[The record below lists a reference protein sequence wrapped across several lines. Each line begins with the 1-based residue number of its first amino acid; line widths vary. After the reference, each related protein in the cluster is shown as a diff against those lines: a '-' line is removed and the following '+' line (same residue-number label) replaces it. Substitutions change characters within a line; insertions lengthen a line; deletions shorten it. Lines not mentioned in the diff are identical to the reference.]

1 MPNLYVIG
9 GANGSGKTTVSLS
22 LLPTLL
28 GVFEY
33 VNADAIAAG
42 LSPLNPE
49 AMAMQSGRLMV
60 KRIKALAD
68 ANADFAFETTL
79 AAKSFIPFLRECKK
93 KGYTINL
100 MYFWLRSPDLAV
112 ERVARRVASGGH
124 SIPEV
129 DIRRRYER
137 GLKNLLNLYLPLCD
151 GWMVFDNSDS
161 APRLIAEAI
170 MNEPPKIYSE
180 GIWQEICRGF
190 NG

>member
-170 MNEPPKIYSE
+170 MNEPPRIYSE
-180 GIWQEICRGF
+180 GIWQEICRGL